1 MQRKNVNAAFPLTA
15 GGAKSRCMFEDP
27 ADPRRNTPDACASMA
42 DVRYEVDRIDRLLV
56 KLLVE
61 RQQLMDAAARI
72 KDARDHVMDVD
83 RVEDVVAKVL
93 ASARTQGLSPAIAE
107 PVWRE
112 LIKRC
117 TAHEFDTWDRTRE
130 AQPQT

>member
-1 MQRKNVNAAFPLTA
+1 MT
-15 GGAKSRCMFEDP
+15 
-27 ADPRRNTPDACASMA
+27 

-72 KDARDHVMDVD
+72 KDARTHVMDVD

-93 ASARTQGLSPAIAE
+93 ASAKKEGLNPAIAE

-117 TAHEFDTWDRTRE
+117 TAHEFETWDRTRTSE
-130 AQPQT
+130 PLA